1 MMCEWGGGFAWYVL
15 HVQIDS
21 AAALTSST
29 MFSMVLPL
37 QGLYSVYSHISGA
50 WCPSV
55 VGIIWLGRSRATESV
70 ELPQHILW
78 MWSPTSC
85 ALSS

>member
-37 QGLYSVYSHISGA
+37 QGLHSVYSHISGA
-50 WCPSV
+50 
-55 VGIIWLGRSRATESV
+55 
-70 ELPQHILW
+70 
-78 MWSPTSC
+78 
-85 ALSS
+85 